1 MTDWPYVF
9 ERIKIMNSM
18 YLRIDQA
25 EKNQILK
32 SKLIH
37 HLVSKNNIIR

>member
-1 MTDWPYVF
+1 MTDWPYVI
-9 ERIKIMNSM
+9 ECIKIMNSM

-37 HLVSKNNIIR
+37 HLVSKNNITR